1 MQYMIISRVVY
12 DSRLRGYSVMTRA
25 LTYTDLFK
33 QSQSHTTLAHRP
45 DITTTTTYTIIAQ
58 IIVSFIVSLSC
69 TARRGHMIIAD
80 SAKAVHGRWYIT
92 QLMHRVVYVRYRV
105 KITVEK
111 TKYQ

>member
-1 MQYMIISRVVY
+1 MIISRVVY

-33 QSQSHTTLAHRP
+33 QSRSHTTLAHRP

-58 IIVSFIVSLSC
+58 ITVSFIVSLSC
-69 TARRGHMIIAD
+69 AARRGHMIIAD

-92 QLMHRVVYVRYRV
+92 THAPSCLCSVSGEDYRRGEKVSV
-105 KITVEK
+105 K
-111 TKYQ
+111 